1 MINTGTSLKVLED
14 KGTINFRVN
23 DIFRGMKFA
32 FNLDRQFVQ
41 DGQFNY
47 ESQTAYIGFNYRFSS
62 KKKQRKTAKK
72 TR

>member
-1 MINTGTSLKVLED
+1 
-14 KGTINFRVN
+14 
-23 DIFRGMKFA
+23 MKFA